1 MSFGNFLIY
10 ENDNCVPNFFFQIVI
25 ASLLIRK
32 TNCDT
37 QYIYGFP
44 QPLSSNYDEFYRFPH
59 HISQIKPKENSQPYT
74 TSTSVEKN
82 LYYCR
87 NNAGEK
93 VPCANGQ
100 EGQNPILYGKKNHTN
115 VNFSIRY

>member
-1 MSFGNFLIY
+1 MIIVCPL
-10 ENDNCVPNFFFQIVI
+10 FFQIVI

-37 QYIYGFP
+37 QFIYGFP
-44 QPLSSNYDEFYRFPH
+44 QPLSANANGGELYRFPH
-59 HISQIKPKENSQPYT
+59 YISQMKPKENSQLYT
-74 TSTSVEKN
+74 TSTSDETN

-100 EGQNPILYGKKNHTN
+100 KGQNPILYGKKNHT
-115 VNFSIRY
+115 I

>member
-1 MSFGNFLIY
+1 M
-10 ENDNCVPNFFFQIVI
+10 I

-37 QYIYGFP
+37 HYIYGFP

-59 HISQIKPKENSQPYT
+59 HISQIKPKENSKPYT
-74 TSTSVEKN
+74 TFTSVEN
-82 LYYCR
+82 NFCR
-87 NNAGEK
+87 NNAGKK

-100 EGQNPILYGKKNHTN
+100 ESQNPILYGKKNHTN
-115 VNFSIRY
+115 VNFPIIAETSAHY